1 MKRTARA
8 LSSKPTSPPLH
19 TLFRPSVVSSFAPR
33 AAGAWR
39 VRAMHLGAY
48 AASLAAALVMMTE
61 SFEPGASGKHA
72 LSDAQAA
79 LRGAYEAAVT
89 GEWPSAEP
97 PRAAATPAEAAGGA
111 RERVR

>member
-1 MKRTARA
+1 MSRA
-8 LSSKPTSPPLH
+8 TPPLH

-39 VRAMHLGAY
+39 VRAMHIGAY

-61 SFEPGASGKHA
+61 SFEVGASGKHA

-79 LRGAYEAAVT
+79 MRGAYEAAMT
-89 GEWPSAEP
+89 GEWPQT
-97 PRAAATPAEAAGGA
+97 AATAAEAAEAAGSG
-111 RERVR
+111 ERRLR